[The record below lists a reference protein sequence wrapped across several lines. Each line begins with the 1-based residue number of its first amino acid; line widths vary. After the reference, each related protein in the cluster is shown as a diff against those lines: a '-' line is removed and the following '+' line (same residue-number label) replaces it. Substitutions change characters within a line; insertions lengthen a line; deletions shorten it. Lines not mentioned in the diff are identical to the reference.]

1 MDRVHKFAEYEINSF
16 KSFLVKFNIIG
27 LAIGTVIGLTLSES
41 SQILTNELVMPIII
55 SSFKINDVK
64 DFIINIYDIDIKIG
78 ILLSEI
84 IKVFII
90 TTVVFLVYSFIH
102 IYMDDILA
110 PNYREIE
117 EEQVEKLNATAD
129 DTRNI
134 QTNILTELKRINHT

>member
-1 MDRVHKFAEYEINSF
+1 MNRVHKFAEYEINSF

-41 SQILTNELVMPIII
+41 SQVLTNELVMPIII

-64 DFIINIYDIDIKIG
+64 DFIISIYDIDIKIG

-90 TTVVFLVYSFIH
+90 TSVVFFIYSFIH

-129 DTRNI
+129 DTKNI
-134 QTNILTELKRINHT
+134 QTNILTELKRINHK

>member
-1 MDRVHKFAEYEINSF
+1 MERVQKLAEYEINSF
-16 KSFLVKFNIIG
+16 KSFLVTFNIIG